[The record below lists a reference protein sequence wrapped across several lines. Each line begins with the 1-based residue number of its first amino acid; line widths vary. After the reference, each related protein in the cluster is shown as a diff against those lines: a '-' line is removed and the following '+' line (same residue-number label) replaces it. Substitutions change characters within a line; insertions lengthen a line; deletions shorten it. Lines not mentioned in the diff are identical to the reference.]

1 MCFGV
6 EGGRE
11 SRTMQTSAEA
21 HGKSGAVHLLLRAAF
36 GTHAL
41 VAVSVRGMAGC
52 VATVCFRGW
61 VGSFVEEW
69 THQI

>member
-1 MCFGV
+1 
-6 EGGRE
+6 
-11 SRTMQTSAEA
+11 MQSSAEA
-21 HGKSGAVHLLLRAAF
+21 RGQSGAVRLLLRAAF

-41 VAVSVRGMAGC
+41 VAVSVREMAGR